1 MKNFRKVLALV
12 LVVASLFSF
21 ASMAMAAKVEYT
33 DAEAFTYDDAVEVL
47 SAIGILNGYAVGDG
61 YEFRPGD
68 PIDRD
73 ETAKMIAVLS
83 NAGDDVS
90 TLYAGA
96 NTFADV
102 AATHWAASYIAYCV
116 QTGIVAGRN
125 ATTFD
130 PDANVTGFE
139 VAKMLLCVMG
149 FDAQAQG
156 YIGANWKVNVL
167 RDAKNFG
174 LLDGLNSKFDM
185 SKAATREEVAQMMLN
200 TLAAPVVIGTLS
212 EDTVKISN
220 SLYMNITD
228 NGLEELYWELKD
240 ANMNEDYAVVY
251 GNVIVA
257 VNTLVGHMYK
267 GLSSVEAVD
276 KYGRPGV
283 AWVYENAKGH
293 DDFVKFYPYA
303 SDHYYTQ
310 RATLNVDLSEE
321 INSRW
326 PYQIVLFHNG
336 ELVDVDDSIG
346 AGDKDAEDGEDSDY
360 GTTEWDE
367 DKGKWVLTE
376 EFEDYMNTFT
386 GKGVETFVY
395 VDDVHRQIVVS
406 VVDTFIDQVVVSD
419 RNRKSKKFELAG
431 ETLKMSVFGTV
442 KDGDV
447 VLYRVGDEN
456 EYRELDDELIEDVVS
471 VNGKNRDVFR
481 VNYDVDYD
489 EAIVDVGA
497 PEVEVMKVKK
507 TYDNRKGENEWD
519 KSTVTDADGKTYS
532 YAHNFDSTIDAGV
545 VPFNEN
551 HVGDEWL
558 VFFDQFGYIMLWDE
572 PDYDF
577 EWEVAYFVENGWR
590 WKFSGEHS
598 YKESGYSWFNQYVDF
613 NGKEGELEVDD
624 NFYAYLSEMGDIN
637 NAANPGDINGRVV
650 AYRYDEQEEEFLWH
664 EAVLTESNIN
674 TATGEIVPG
683 VWGTTETKYLVRTF
697 DYAKCEY
704 EYETFEGY
712 KALRKAYPGAICVET
727 PNGVSDKVATVQ
739 YFPVWDEEADE
750 FIEDYAAYVF
760 IDAAYAL
767 AADQSFFVLGYEGT
781 VANSDLMP
789 ATDKGYLVQAFRNY
803 DIYKA
808 LVDGEEGYV
817 LVTNPE
823 DYSELLEMGKYEEF
837 LQVLGVAEDG
847 KPLYLVSND
856 DESFELVEEGLIT
869 DVVEIRGER
878 IKCKM
883 NGTTVMLSMADEAE
897 IIVIYTENDEY
908 DSHET
913 YDDAEKFNDDRFFE
927 MGDIVKAYV
936 EFSDE
941 RGAEED
947 VARMYLIVD

>member
-12 LVVASLFSF
+12 LVVATLFSF
-21 ASMAMAAKVEYT
+21 ASMASAAKVEYT
-33 DAEAFTYDDAVEVL
+33 DAEAFVYDDAVEVL

-125 ATTFD
+125 ASTFD

-149 FDAQAQG
+149 FDAQSQG

-174 LLDGLNSKFDM
+174 LLDNLNSKFDM

-212 EDTVKISN
+212 DETIKISN
-220 SLYMNITD
+220 SLYMNLTQ

-240 ANMNEDYAVVY
+240 ANMSEDYAVVY

-267 GLSSVEAVD
+267 GLGSVEAVD
-276 KYGRPGV
+276 KFGRPGV

-293 DDFVKFYPYA
+293 DEFVKFYPYP

-310 RATLNVDLSEE
+310 RATLNVDLSDE

-326 PYQIVLFHNG
+326 PYQIVMFVNG
-336 ELVDVDDSIG
+336 EMWDDDTDIG
-346 AGDKDAEDGEDSDY
+346 AGDKDAEDKDVSDY

-376 EFEDYMNTFT
+376 DFEDAINEIT

-406 VVDTFIDQVVVSD
+406 VVNTYIDAVEVND
-419 RNRKSKKFELAG
+419 RSRKNRKFDLAG
-431 ETLKMSVFGTV
+431 FDGLKMSVFGSY

-456 EYRELDDELIEDVVS
+456 EYRELPEELVEDTVS
-471 VNGKNRDVFR
+471 VNGKNRDVYR
-481 VNYDVDYD
+481 VNYAGVDYD
-489 EAIVDVGA
+489 EAIVDVA
-497 PEVEVMKVKK
+497 KAEVEVIKVKK
-507 TYDNRKGENEWD
+507 TFDNHKTDNEFD
-519 KSTVTDADGKTYS
+519 KATITDYDGKTYS
-532 YAHNFDSTIDAGV
+532 YAHNVNTTILGTQGNPMNA
-545 VPFNEN
+545 N
-551 HVGDEWL
+551 HVKQEWA
-558 VFFDQFGYIMLWDE
+558 VYFDQFGYIMFWTE
-572 PDYDF
+572 PEYDL
-577 EWEVAYFVENGWR
+577 EYDVAYFVENGWR
-590 WKFSGEHS
+590 FKYSGESS
-598 YKESGYSWFNQYVDF
+598 YEDNGMTYYNKFVDF
-613 NGKEGELEVDD
+613 DAKKGELEMDEEFFEYVS
-624 NFYAYLSEMGDIN
+624 NLTEFS
-637 NAANPGDINGRVV
+637 NGRVI
-650 AYRYDEQEEEFLWH
+650 AYRYDEAEEEFVGFVA
-664 EAVLTESNIN
+664 ETSENNIN
-674 TATGEIVPG
+674 TATGEIVDG
-683 VWGTTETKYLVRTF
+683 VWATTETKILVRTF

-704 EYETFEGY
+704 EYEAFEGY
-712 KALRKAYPGAICVET
+712 KELRKAYPGAICVET
-727 PNGVSDKVATVQ
+727 PDGVGAKPATVQ
-739 YFPVWDEEADE
+739 WFPAYDAETDEVDEEFAS
-750 FIEDYAAYVF
+750 YVF
-760 IDAAYAL
+760 IDAAYAA

-781 VANSDLMP
+781 VANSDLIP
-789 ATDKGYLVQAFRNY
+789 DLDNGYLVQQFRYY

-808 LVDGEEGYV
+808 LVGGEEGYV
-817 LVTNPE
+817 LVTNPA
-823 DYSELLEMGKYEEF
+823 DYDELLEMGKYAEF

-856 DESFELVEEGLIT
+856 NEDFELVEEDIIT
-869 DVVEIRGER
+869 DVEYIRGDR
-878 IKCKM
+878 VKCTY
-883 NGTTVMLSMADEAE
+883 NGSTVMMSLADDAE
-897 IIVIYTENDEY
+897 IVVIYTEGGEY
-908 DSHET
+908 DSHEV
-913 YDDAEKFNDDRFFE
+913 YDDADEFNDDRYFE
-927 MGDIVKAYV
+927 MGDILKAYV

-941 RGAEED
+941 RGAEDD
-947 VARMYLIVD
+947 VARLILMVD